1 MFLSQ
6 EDEHCGCFVAPV
18 LALLAASSATA
29 DDTFL
34 KFKGGIGVD
43 PVSSIGPSA
52 VD

>member
-1 MFLSQ
+1 MSIVGASL
-6 EDEHCGCFVAPV
+6 APV

-43 PVSSIGPSA
+43 SVWSIGPSA